1 MEWDGW
7 RASSGHIYGYILF
20 LTQLNYATERNI
32 TLNGK
37 GFGAL
42 NQLEYGKQCE
52 FEKKKMHFS
61 TFHFFFFLSIAFV
74 LFSFCEEVGDINCI
88 PEINSPSIPPGVLS
102 RALHILTCVYLFFQI
117 HMFIQTC
124 LGLFHLEGSDI
135 ILVLYAL
142 TPCTHMVSIW
152 LDTVF
157 I

>member
-61 TFHFFFFLSIAFV
+61 TFHFFFF
-74 LFSFCEEVGDINCI
+74 
-88 PEINSPSIPPGVLS
+88 
-102 RALHILTCVYLFFQI
+102 
-117 HMFIQTC
+117 
-124 LGLFHLEGSDI
+124 
-135 ILVLYAL
+135 
-142 TPCTHMVSIW
+142 
-152 LDTVF
+152 
-157 I
+157 